1 MKVNFYRH
9 TVNLNYEILNSGVNY
24 LVYHVARTLYMHT
37 TDSNYCSAVSSI
49 NFCHMYVVRNVI
61 VSLLL

>member
-9 TVNLNYEILNSGVNY
+9 TVNLNYEILNSSVNY
-24 LVYHVARTLYMHT
+24 LVNHAARTLYMHT

-61 VSLLL
+61 VLLLL

>member
-9 TVNLNYEILNSGVNY
+9 TVNLYYEIVNPGINY
-24 LVYHVARTLYMHT
+24 LVYHEARTLYMHT
-37 TDSNYCSAVSSI
+37 TDSNYCFAVSSI
-49 NFCHMYVVRNVI
+49 NFCHVYVVRNVI